1 MSFAVFKGETNMKDL
16 INRLFTPSGKGSQ
29 AKADQAAKILVQA
42 NPQLKDLSK
51 VLVGSVI
58 NIPATAPALNASEEV
73 QLGGSSRAAITLR
86 AQQSLEVLSRRL
98 SEIDAR
104 AANGA
109 AAFLA
114 LAQSTQAQSIAQ
126 TSPELKDQLTNLITS
141 AQAAVTATNASQGEG
156 QQAGLAMRTSL
167 VAFAQGKNSGHS

>member
-1 MSFAVFKGETNMKDL
+1 MSFAIFKGETNLKDL
-16 INRLFTPSGKGSQ
+16 VGRLFTISGKGSQ
-29 AKADQAAKILVQA
+29 TKADQAAKVLVQT

-51 VLVGSVI
+51 VPVGSVI
-58 NIPATAPALNASEEV
+58 NIPAAAPALKPSEEV
-73 QLGGSSRAAITLR
+73 QLRGSSRAAVTLR

-98 SEIDAR
+98 SEIDVR
-104 AANGA
+104 AASGA

-114 LAQSTQAQSIAQ
+114 LAQSPQAQSIAQ

-156 QQAGLAMRTSL
+156 QQAGVAMRTTL
-167 VAFAQGKNSGHS
+167 VTFAGKS